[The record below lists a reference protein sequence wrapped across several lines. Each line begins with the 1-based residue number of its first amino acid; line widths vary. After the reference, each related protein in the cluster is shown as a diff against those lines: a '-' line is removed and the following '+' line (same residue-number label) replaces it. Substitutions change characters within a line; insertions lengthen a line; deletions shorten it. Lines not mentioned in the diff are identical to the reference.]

1 MADNSFDPDKF
12 LSQTNSFD
20 PDKFLGRTSLPQKS
34 PSKFPELPSLF
45 DETGTYASDK
55 NLPAS
60 TMPYSQQMKN
70 LGEFSKAFGKGT
82 VAGVLGLPGDIL
94 NIPSS
99 VESLG
104 RSGLKK
110 AGYDVSQNTAIPQSG
125 IGSEDIYRK
134 IFNEPKTAAEKAGSQ
149 FGEFAGGFVG
159 PEALSQ
165 GLKLG
170 TKALVGTTTAT
181 REAAA
186 KILEDLGV
194 KLEPVQ
200 LRSEVPSESAGFSV
214 NRAKNQKIIDK
225 AVSKETGVETDQINS
240 KFIGQRLEDLKK
252 NYDKIFNRTIQA
264 DSSLVYDLTQ
274 IRDFERSIRPA
285 GVTPAASAADSII
298 NKYNQLQSIVGQ
310 RGKLTAFPVDGE
322 VIRRLRQEMSDIAR
336 TAQDGNTRRIAG
348 QFVEKIDNNFLRNH
362 RDLKKLLE
370 ETNRKYAATKTLQE
384 GIEKGFI
391 KGGNISLKGLGDYL
405 ANNTYGFGSGTTK
418 HPLFDLGNAGRE
430 ANQTAIWETP
440 DKGKPLLTALGGKT
454 AKILGALGGPIGPRS
469 QFARSA
475 QRRLSEGKLPYK
487 VPEGTSAATGV
498 STSVTRKKKEPEYI
512 TIRKKF
518 NLGE

>member
-1 MADNSFDPDKF
+1 MADLDAIANDIFGPSSGSKKSSTETIVSDGASK
-12 LSQTNSFD
+12 
-20 PDKFLGRTSLPQKS
+20 KGLGRIAVPTSGAMFSPEKSSRTESQIQEYYSEPPTPKELGQEYFEALKGASAAIPGQFGDIEQLGRYGINKLGADVDEDTILPTTEKIS
-34 PSKFPELPSLF
+34 SKLGTPSSEKLRKAR
-45 DETGTYASDK
+45 ETG
-55 NLPAS
+55 
-60 TMPYSQQMKN
+60 
-70 LGEFSKAFGKGT
+70 
-82 VAGVLGLPGDIL
+82 
-94 NIPSS
+94 
-99 VESLG
+99 
-104 RSGLKK
+104 
-110 AGYDVSQNTAIPQSG
+110 
-125 IGSEDIYRK
+125 K
-134 IFNEPKTAAEKAGSQ
+134 IV
-149 FGEFAGGFVG
+149 GGFIG
-159 PEALSQ
+159 PEALAQ

-170 TKALVGTTTAT
+170 TKAFLGTTTAT

-186 KILEDLGV
+186 KVLEDIGV
-194 KLEPVQ
+194 KIEPMQ
-200 LRSEVPSESAGFSV
+200 LTGETPRESAGFGA
-214 NRAKNQKIIDK
+214 NREKNQKEIDK
-225 AVSKETGVETDQINS
+225 AVSKETGVETDQINP
-240 KFIGQRLEDLKK
+240 KFIGQRLDDLNK
-252 NYDKIFNRTIQA
+252 NYDKIFKRTIQA
-264 DSSLVYDLTQ
+264 DSSLVDDLIQ
-274 IRDFERSIRPA
+274 IRDFEKSIRPA

-298 NKYNQLQSIVGQ
+298 NRYNELQSIVGE

-469 QFARSA
+469 QLARSA
-475 QRRLSEGKLPYK
+475 QRRLSEGKFPFK
-487 VPEGTSAATGV
+487 IPSEATPIAGLA
-498 STSVTRKKKEPEYI
+498 SSLNRENQSELTDEDFL
-512 TIRKKF
+512 TIRKGK
-518 NLGE
+518 